1 VRLDRSLTLTD
12 VMVEGEAIDF
22 KNA

>member
-1 VRLDRSLTLTD
+1 VRLDRSLTLTA
-12 VMVEGEAIDF
+12 VMVEGEDIDF